1 MLAEVSIGGRKCR
14 LFGAENPRCI
24 LVQPSARHENATL
37 EAEAQQIAELSKVP
51 FVLATIELEDW
62 MADLMPWPDGNV
74 SRDPEVGK
82 HAQETL
88 NYVLMAL
95 VPELELRYGSLPM
108 ILGGYSL
115 GGLFAIWASMQTDS
129 FKAVAA
135 ASPSVWIHNWMP
147 FAKKHVPM
155 ANYTYLSLGDQEER
169 VKNQAIARVGDNLRA
184 QYELFQTQLG
194 PEYST
199 LVWEEGG
206 HFADNEGRL
215 ARAFAWCISRIPQK
229 QEKAKPPSMVETV

>member
-14 LFGAENPRCI
+14 LFGAENPGCI

-95 VPELELRYGSLPM
+95 VPELEQRYGSLPI

-194 PEYST
+194 PEHST

-206 HFADNEGRL
+206 HFADNEERL
-215 ARAFAWCISRIPQK
+215 ARAFAWCLERLLLS
-229 QEKAKPPSMVETV
+229 PSL

>member
-14 LFGAENPRCI
+14 LFGAENPGCI

-155 ANYTYLSLGDQEER
+155 ANYIYLSLGDQEEH

-194 PEYST
+194 PEHST
-199 LVWEEGG
+199 LVWEKGG

-215 ARAFAWCISRIPQK
+215 ARAFAWCLERLLLS
-229 QEKAKPPSMVETV
+229 PSL